1 MKFSHLASLLA
12 LSLPTTAVVA
22 QPDYT
27 IEITDVTGSGC
38 PEASAVKAVYNDITG
53 EYYLDAKFNQA
64 GDVFFAET
72 LDRPTDRV
80 ACIIS
85 YNIHLADGKKLDL
98 AQFNI
103 DGQYNLSENGTAF
116 FSIRHNVPGFSSPT
130 YHNVSYS
137 TRAGDQPDDNFKL
150 SGSIE
155 GIDSRANVCG
165 GTIPLEVQVRA
176 TARSGRSDDL
186 TTFVAVDNA
195 TGDIFARDGYRRIS
209 CKPYIV
215 PCS

>member
-1 MKFSHLASLLA
+1 MKLTHITSLILLA
-12 LSLPTTAVVA
+12 LPTLA
-22 QPDYT
+22 QASHPDYT
-27 IEITDVTGSGC
+27 IEITGVTGTGC
-38 PEASAVKAVYNDITG
+38 PDASAIKTVYNEVTG
-53 EYYLDAKFNQA
+53 EYYIDAKFNQA

-72 LDRPTDRV
+72 LDRPTERV
-80 ACIIS
+80 GCTVS
-85 YNIHLADGKKLDL
+85 YNLKLADDKMLDL

-116 FSIRHNVPGFSSPT
+116 FSIRHNVPGFGSPT

-137 TRAGDQPDDNFKL
+137 SRNGDLPDDNFQL

-155 GIDSRANVCG
+155 GIDQRVNVCG
-165 GTIPLEVQVRA
+165 GTIPLEVQIRA
-176 TARSGRSDDL
+176 TARSGRNDGL

-195 TGDIFARDGYRRIS
+195 TGDIYAREGYRRIS